1 MSGKKATVARLA
13 DLHNLVTEALIDGV
27 TTQEI
32 EVEGPDGKPRKEK
45 VRPSAAVIAVALTHL
60 KNNSITADP
69 ETNERLHS
77 LRDRLQK
84 RRDAGKAGLSQVEM
98 DEAST
103 SYQGTMQ

>member
-13 DLHNLVTEALIDGV
+13 DLHNLVTEALIEGV

-77 LRDRLQK
+77 LRASLQK
-84 RRDAGKAGLSQVEM
+84 RREAGKTGLAQAEL
-98 DEAST
+98 DEAAAA
-103 SYQGTMQ
+103 YQGTMQ

>member
-13 DLHNLVTEALIDGV
+13 DLHNLVTEALIEGV

-32 EVEGPDGKPRKEK
+32 EVEGPDGKPRTEK

-69 ETNERLHS
+69 ETNSR
-77 LRDRLQK
+77 LRDLEAKLQD
-84 RRDAGKAGLSQVEM
+84 RRTNAKAAVSQAALDIAAAE
-98 DEAST
+98 
-103 SYQGTMQ
+103 YQGTMQ

>member
-32 EVEGPDGKPRKEK
+32 EVEGPDGKRYKEK

-103 SYQGTMQ
+103 AYQGTMQ